1 MNKSNQM
8 EIHETVIRDIVDA
21 AQYIADKGIS
31 IKISPNQS
39 IKNIAKKS
47 SGLTLVF
54 PVIADESVSIDES
67 RMICKAIERK
77 CVVML
82 QMLFSAIQL
91 DDSDT
96 VKNAFDYI
104 KQFHTNMDDSE
115 DYKVDIDTFMDTMD
129 KMSEN
134 SSLGVHITDRAL
146 FEAIKEDM
154 KNINYHLSESIN
166 PSLNSFKIDSSNAD
180 GIIVTSIKEEDSP
193 YGAVSNGL
201 NDNGAAEFD
210 KQISTDVKKANEL
223 VPTMMLIKFYRVD
236 KGTSIPIPM
245 TAVIG
250 IKAKLQYVT
259 TSDMINRIVLKNKD
273 KNGLFNFLKATTR
286 EVSFWKDFVFALDR
300 AKIDAISSSGRGSSN
315 KIWKMLERRSLKSR
329 INRFSGLLNDA
340 SAITTL
346 VISKET
352 AETLKKEHQLNVL
365 NPGTIL
371 PIMDSYN
378 IMGFV
383 VVDGINERAGFLFD
397 DASKAYEV
405 ISFTHLEREENT
417 NYKKVI
423 NLLAKSK

>member
-1 MNKSNQM
+1 MNNNQM

-21 AQYIADKGIS
+21 VQYIADKGIS
-31 IKISPNQS
+31 NIKINPNQS
-39 IKNIAKKS
+39 IQNIAKKS

-67 RMICKAIERK
+67 RMVCKAIERK
-77 CVVML
+77 CVTML

-91 DDSDT
+91 DNADA

-104 KQFHTNMDDSE
+104 KQFHTNIDNSDSITIDD
-115 DYKVDIDTFMDTMD
+115 FMDSMD
-129 KMSEN
+129 KLSESN
-134 SSLGVHITDRAL
+134 TSGFNFTDRAL
-146 FEAIKEDM
+146 FEAVREDM
-154 KNINYHLSESIN
+154 KNINYFLDESYN
-166 PSLNSFKIDSSNAD
+166 PSLNSFKVDSSSSD
-180 GIIVTSIKEEDSP
+180 GIKIEVVKEEDTP
-193 YGAVSNGL
+193 YALTPNQL
-201 NDNGAAEFD
+201 DNGPAEFD
-210 KQISTDVKKANEL
+210 KQISTDIKKANEL

-236 KGTSIPIPM
+236 KGTGAIPIQM

-250 IKAKLQYVT
+250 VKAKLQYVST
-259 TSDMINRIVLKNKD
+259 TDMINRIVLKNKD

-300 AKIDAISSSGRGSSN
+300 AKIDAISSSSRGSSS

-329 INRFSGLLNDA
+329 INRFTGLLNDA

-352 AETLKKEHQLNVL
+352 AETLKKEHQLNIY
-365 NPGTIL
+365 NPSVIL

-378 IMGFV
+378 LMGFV
-383 VVDGINERAGFLFD
+383 VVDGINERTGFLFD
-397 DASKAYEV
+397 DGSKSYEV

>member
-1 MNKSNQM
+1 MNNNQM
-8 EIHETVIRDIVDA
+8 EIHETVVRDIIDA
-21 AQYIADKGIS
+21 IEYVKDKGIS
-31 IKISPNQS
+31 SIKVNPNQYL
-39 IKNIAKKS
+39 KNIAKKS
-47 SGLTLVF
+47 AGLTLVF

-77 CVVML
+77 CVTML

-91 DDSDT
+91 DDADA
-96 VKNAFDYI
+96 VKNAFDYV
-104 KQFHTNMDDSE
+104 KQFHTNMDDS
-115 DYKVDIDTFMDTMD
+115 DGTMDIDTFMDTMD
-129 KMSEN
+129 KLSEDAN
-134 SSLGVHITDRAL
+134 SGLNITDKVL
-146 FEAIKEDM
+146 FESIKDDM
-154 KNINYHLSESIN
+154 KNINYYLDESYN
-166 PSLNSFKIDSSNAD
+166 PSLNSLKINTSESD
-180 GIIVTSIKEEDSP
+180 GIKITALKEDDIPFAATGREP
-193 YGAVSNGL
+193 GP
-201 NDNGAAEFD
+201 AEFN
-210 KQISTDVKKANEL
+210 KQMSTDIKKANEL

-236 KGTSIPIPM
+236 KGTSAPIPM

-250 IKAKLQYVT
+250 VKAKLQYVT
-259 TSDMINRIVLKNKD
+259 TNDMMNRIVLKNKD

-286 EVSFWKDFVFALDR
+286 EISFWKDFVFALDR

-329 INRFSGLLNDA
+329 INRFTGLLNDA

-346 VISKET
+346 VISQET
-352 AETLKKEHQLNVL
+352 AETLKKEYQLNIF
-365 NPGTIL
+365 NPSVIL

-397 DASKAYEV
+397 DTSKSFEV